1 MLPQAL
7 RLLSERNRRRCGVV
21 LRLMWSPCGTHAA
34 RRAGSRRLCSR
45 VAPPAMAD
53 LLCVRVRQCPVN
65 RRHACPSLSRCMLL
79 RAGCTRDHQGYALLS
94 GFAQAKKSA
103 SHSEIRCITSRA
115 TRALLVQQRCM
126 TYQSSGVK
134 PICSC
139 SIAASKSLLHT
150 VTFFRDVRPQPRM
163 P

>member
-34 RRAGSRRLCSR
+34 RSAGSRRLCAVCNGRLALRSGPPVPRESKARVPKPFTMYASTSR
-45 VAPPAMAD
+45 
-53 LLCVRVRQCPVN
+53 L
-65 RRHACPSLSRCMLL
+65 
-79 RAGCTRDHQGYALLS
+79 HQGYVLLS
-94 GFAQAKKSA
+94 GFARTQKKKRRITLRDPL
-103 SHSEIRCITSRA
+103 HHTSRA

-126 TYQSSGVK
+126 TYRSSGVK
-134 PICSC
+134 PFHSC
-139 SIAASKSLLHT
+139 SIAANKKPCCT
-150 VTFFRDVRPQPRM
+150 VTFFRDVRPRPRM